1 MFPIQILTNAQK
13 FYQSMKKETQEL
25 NTEIEELNNQS
36 LMENNNE
43 SESGPNS
50 DHNKKLMNTVD

>member
-1 MFPIQILTNAQK
+1 LFPIQILTNAQK

-50 DHNKKLMNTVD
+50 DHNKKLRNTVD

>member
-36 LMENNNE
+36 LMENKNE

>member
-1 MFPIQILTNAQK
+1 
-13 FYQSMKKETQEL
+13 MKKETQEL

>member
-1 MFPIQILTNAQK
+1 LFPIQILTNAQK